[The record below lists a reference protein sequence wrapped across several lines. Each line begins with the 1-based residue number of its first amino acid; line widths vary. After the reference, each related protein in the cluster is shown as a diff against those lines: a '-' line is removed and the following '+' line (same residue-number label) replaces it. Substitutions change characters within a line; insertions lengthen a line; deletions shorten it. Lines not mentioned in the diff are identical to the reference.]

1 MVMATGIVSA
11 ALLQDGFPA
20 ASVIL
25 LWVAGAGFA
34 VLLAVSCW
42 RAAAVPG
49 LVRADIARPD
59 RAFTS
64 FAFVAACGVLGSGLA
79 GHGLGGLAGALAWTA
94 LLAWIGLTCLVP
106 LRMAIIRPAITDVNG
121 TWYLWTVGTQTLAVA
136 AAYCAGDRLLPTG
149 PAAAAALTAWSA
161 GVLAYLGICVLALAR
176 LRRARPGRGEAK
188 APWWVAM
195 GAASISI
202 LAAARVLDIAGDPMV
217 TAARPVVNAVSI
229 GLWAVATALIP
240 VLVVAVFGPRL
251 LAPRR
256 PRYWPG
262 MWVVVFPLGMY
273 ATASLQI
280 GRAAGVPLIH
290 AAGVVAVWPAA
301 AAWAITFA
309 LMAAAPVRRG
319 LAGAE
324 RTHR

>member
-11 ALLQDGFPA
+11 ALLQDGLPG
-20 ASVIL
+20 ASVVL

-42 RAAAVPG
+42 RAAAEPR
-49 LVRADIARPD
+49 LVRADISRPD

-79 GHGLGGLAGALAWTA
+79 GHGLGGPAEMLAWAA
-94 LLAWIGLTCLVP
+94 LLTWIALTCLVP
-106 LRMAIIRPAITDVNG
+106 LRLAVVRPAITAVNG
-121 TWYLWTVGTQTLAVA
+121 TWYLWAVGTQTLAIA
-136 AAYCAGDRLLPTG
+136 AAYTAGDRLLPAG
-149 PAAAAALTAWSA
+149 PAALAALAAWSA
-161 GVLAYLGICVLALAR
+161 GVLVYLAISVLAAAR
-176 LRRARPGRGEAK
+176 LVLAGPGRGEAR
-188 APWWVAM
+188 APWWVSM

-202 LAAARVLDIAGDPMV
+202 LATARVLDIAGVPMMA
-217 TAARPVVNAVSI
+217 AARPVLSAVAL
-229 GLWAVATALIP
+229 GLWALATALIP

-251 LAPRR
+251 LSPRR

-273 ATASLQI
+273 ATASLQF
-280 GRAAGVPLIH
+280 GRATGMTLIH
-290 AAGVVAVWPAA
+290 TVGAAEVWPAMM
-301 AAWAITFA
+301 AWAITFA

-319 LAGAE
+319 PAGTE
-324 RTHR
+324 RND